1 MDVLLKNLTYDVSE
15 KEMLTL
21 SLIKFFNEV
30 DVNGDGDL
38 TW

>member
-1 MDVLLKNLTYDVSE
+1 MLHNLNYTQE
-15 KEMLTL
+15 NKQALTL
-21 SLIKFFNEV
+21 SLIRFFNEV